1 MGPLK
6 TVLIA
11 AALVLG
17 SMPSMALRL
26 ANYEA
31 VFEQSDID
39 PLNILPL
46 GFGRPDGFG
55 RADDQPAPLSLASSS
70 GRSSLALDAAVP
82 GTDAFNPGVLP
93 FGFHDIWTFTGL
105 APGSYSFNTTLA
117 ASGQLAFGLVLYEWY
132 AQGSLQSVD
141 FSVAPNLLSAQGS
154 GTFTVDAACAATG
167 CARLHIWGWDDGV
180 ASGNYTGTTTVTP
193 VPEPETWALML
204 AGVVALGALARRRQG
219 QRR

>member
-55 RADDQPAPLSLASSS
+55 RADDLPAPLSLASSG
-70 GRSSLALDAAVP
+70 GRSSLALDAAAP

-141 FSVAPNLLSAQGS
+141 FSVRVTSSALSSRSATCRARPALS
-154 GTFTVDAACAATG
+154 RSSLRLAASADRTAA
-167 CARLHIWGWDDGV
+167 
-180 ASGNYTGTTTVTP
+180 AS
-193 VPEPETWALML
+193 
-204 AGVVALGALARRRQG
+204 
-219 QRR
+219 